1 MPGGQE
7 YVEPAAADVIES
19 KGGEVHGMAILLD
32 KGQYLNDVRR
42 TLSLVDP
49 LPLSLSHSLLHI
61 LTLMAKPLIYMISNL
76 GHTLLLDY
84 HHCGRHIR
92 KPRQRWTSTRSWVL
106 ATGRRALSS
115 RPTTAERCREEED
128 SVF

>member
-32 KGQYLNDVRR
+32 KGQFLNDVRR

-49 LPLSLSHSLLHI
+49 P
-61 LTLMAKPLIYMISNL
+61 PLIIV
-76 GHTLLLDY
+76 TL
-84 HHCGRHIR
+84 
-92 KPRQRWTSTRSWVL
+92 
-106 ATGRRALSS
+106 
-115 RPTTAERCREEED
+115 TASYFD
-128 SVF
+128 SDGKTPYIYDK